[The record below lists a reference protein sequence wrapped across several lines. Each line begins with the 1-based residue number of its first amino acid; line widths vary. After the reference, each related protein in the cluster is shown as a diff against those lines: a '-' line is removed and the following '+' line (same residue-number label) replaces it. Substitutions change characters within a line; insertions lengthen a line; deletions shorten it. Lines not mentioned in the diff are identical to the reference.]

1 MVQCLFYHLKYQRNK
16 PKEPHCVTIY
26 NFNFTEELKMKEE
39 HQNELSKNYYTHFS
53 NPLFCITFVTQCCI
67 IHPKSAIVLYAQVR
81 QKKFLGINLN
91 EASHKNIKT
100 FIFQIV
106 EPPYT
111 ISLLT
116 IFPFL
121 EHGEIY

>member
-1 MVQCLFYHLKYQRNK
+1 MVQGLFYHLKYQRNK

-67 IHPKSAIVLYAQVR
+67 IHPKSAIVLYATMR
-81 QKKFLGINLN
+81 LGKK
-91 EASHKNIKT
+91 K
-100 FIFQIV
+100 IFGNKF
-106 EPPYT
+106 EWS
-111 ISLLT
+111 IS
-116 IFPFL
+116 
-121 EHGEIY
+121 